1 MKKITQNIYLTYYN
15 LLIVQDL
22 WQGHYKILPIISLK
36 EFIKSNV
43 NMDLLMKN
51 VKLVELT
58 IKIATIFL
66 STKTL
71 NYDLIKCK
79 SLCCN
84 KKYKQKFDEKLKKRF
99 LNTCKFS
106 NHNSN
111 KLILINIW
119 MIEKNSLQYHY
130 LKKKIFTVI

>member
-15 LLIVQDL
+15 LLIAQDL
-22 WQGHYKILPIISLK
+22 WQAHYKILPIISLK
-36 EFIKSNV
+36 EFRKSNV

-71 NYDLIKCK
+71 NYDLIECKC
-79 SLCCN
+79 LCCN
-84 KKYKQKFDEKLKKRF
+84 KKYKQTSDEKLKERF
-99 LNTCKFS
+99 LSTCKFS
-106 NHNSN
+106 NHESN
-111 KLILINIW
+111 KSILL
-119 MIEKNSLQYHY
+119 LQRRAYPY
-130 LKKKIFTVI
+130 EYMDN